1 MASPVKLM
9 RQYRYEHWGLLYSF
23 AGMLLLPWM
32 ASFALCPDLLSALS
46 DVPLGTLLKA
56 NACSF
61 AWGVANILCS
71 LCLVRIGFSLTLGI
85 LTGIG
90 LPLGVLI
97 PMLLKGSGSF
107 ADAPSPFSPAGLGLL
122 AGAAVMLCA
131 VAAIAAAGFGRD
143 ASLAR
148 GGGAF
153 KAGLAMA
160 VAAGLLQMGLSFSFV
175 YAQGPLV
182 DSLRAHGSSWLGANS
197 GVWAAVLPGGA
208 LANVAYP
215 LWLLWRKDGFRSFGS
230 SFDFTASLFM
240 GAMFFVMVLS
250 LGLGMRELGP
260 LGASLGFGLSQ
271 GLQIMSSQ
279 AVGVL
284 SGEWRGA
291 PRKPK
296 LQMAS
301 GMAAM
306 MAGVCAM
313 ALARGFAV

>member
-9 RQYRYEHWGLLYSF
+9 RQYRYEHWGLVYSLF
-23 AGMLLLPWM
+23 GMLLLPWI
-32 ASFALCPDLLSALS
+32 ASFALCPGLLSALAE
-46 DVPLGTLLKA
+46 VPLGTLLKA

-71 LCLVRIGFSLTLGI
+71 LCLLRIGFSLTLGI

-97 PMLLKGSGSF
+97 PMMLKGSGSF
-107 ADAPSPFSPAGLGLL
+107 ADAPSPLSPAGLGLL

-131 VAAIAAAGFGRD
+131 VAAIAVAGFGRD
-143 ASLAR
+143 ASQSR
-148 GGGAF
+148 GGGSF
-153 KAGLAMA
+153 KVGLIMA

-182 DSLRAHGSSWLGANS
+182 DSLRAHGSSWLGANA

-208 LANVAYP
+208 LVNVAYP
-215 LWLLWRKDGFRSFGS
+215 LWLVWRGRSLASLGS
-230 SFDFTASLFM
+230 SFDFSMSLGM
-240 GAMFFVMVLS
+240 GFMFFVMTLS

-284 SGEWRGA
+284 GGEWRGA
-291 PRKPK
+291 ARKPK

-313 ALARGFAV
+313 ALARGFAS